1 MTFPRHVVL
10 VHGAWH
16 GAWCFS
22 ALQQELDHR
31 GISSYAIDLPGHGT
45 SLQALGDFATDSD
58 AVRGF
63 LQVLSER
70 GINDPVLVGHSY
82 GGAVISQ
89 AAATGPS
96 VGSLIYIAAFAL
108 YAGESVMSAL
118 GTFPRH
124 DVALG
129 AAIEFR
135 DDGTS
140 GLNVHLARKALYG
153 ACSDTIVDAAIGRLT
168 PQPMSTMAQDL
179 AESALGRLPSTY
191 IICSQDEAVHPA
203 HQEIM
208 ARRCTQAITLDTD
221 HSPFISMI
229 KETAD
234 IIEQHARQS

>member
-1 MTFPRHVVL
+1 MTFPRHVVF

-22 ALQQELDHR
+22 ALQQELDRR
-31 GISSYAIDLPGHGT
+31 GVSSYAIDLPGHGA
-45 SLQALGDFATDSD
+45 SLQPLGDLATDSD
-58 AVRGF
+58 AVRG
-63 LQVLSER
+63 LIQVLAER

-89 AAATGPS
+89 AAATGAPVS
-96 VGSLIYIAAFAL
+96 SLIYIAAFAL
-108 YAGESVMSAL
+108 HAGESVMSAL

-140 GLNVHLARKALYG
+140 ILNARLARGALYG
-153 ACSDTIVDAAIGRLT
+153 ACAEAFTDAAIARLT
-168 PQPMSTMAQDL
+168 PQPMSSMAQVL
-179 AESALGRLPSTY
+179 TESALGRLPSTY
-191 IICSQDEAVHPA
+191 IICSQDEAVHPS

-208 ARRCTQAITLDTD
+208 AGRCTQAITLDTD
-221 HSPFISMI
+221 HSPFISMVN
-229 KETAD
+229 ETAD
-234 IIEQHARQS
+234 IIEQHARHT